1 MQSSAC
7 TKFLLPNKKGV
18 YGFELKKYTLPKH
31 KVLRFTV
38 TGRNGR
44 MVANLENSLTELK
57 TVHFHF

>member
-31 KVLRFTV
+31 EVLRFTV

-44 MVANLENSLTELK
+44 MVANLENSLT
-57 TVHFHF
+57 